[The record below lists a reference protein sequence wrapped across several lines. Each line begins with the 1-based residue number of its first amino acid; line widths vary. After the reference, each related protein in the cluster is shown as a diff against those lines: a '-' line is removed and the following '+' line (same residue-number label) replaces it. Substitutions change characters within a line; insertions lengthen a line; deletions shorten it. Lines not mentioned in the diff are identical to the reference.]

1 MNKLVL
7 VSSLAILLT
16 ACGSD
21 SAKDVSKD
29 EAKEAVDKAVVEAV
43 KDTTEKAPEATPEAI
58 KEVTKD
64 ATEKVT
70 GAVAVVAPGAFDKKA
85 AVLEAKTITKAF
97 GGALKGEL
105 KKAMKAGGPINALDV
120 CNTEASPIAI
130 KAAKEHNALI
140 SRVSLKNRNP
150 DNVPNDWQRAVLEDF
165 NARAAK
171 GESVKKMG
179 FADVVEHNGKKRLR
193 FMKALPTG
201 GVCLECHGTSIE
213 ADVQAKITEL
223 YPDDKATGYEKGQVR
238 GAVVILK
245 DY

>member
-21 SAKDVSKD
+21 SAKDV
-29 EAKEAVDKAVVEAV
+29 AKEAVDEAV
-43 KDTTEKAPEATPEAI
+43 KNTTVNAA
-58 KEVTKD
+58 EVTKD
-64 ATEKVT
+64 VIKDTAEKVT
-70 GAVAVVAPGAFDKKA
+70 GAVAATATGGFDKKA

-120 CNTEASPIAI
+120 CNTKANPIAE

-150 DNVPNDWQRAVLEDF
+150 DNVPNDWQRAVLENF

-171 GESVKKMG
+171 GENVKKMG
-179 FADVVEHNGKKRLR
+179 FAEVVEHDGKKQLR

-201 GVCLECHGTSIE
+201 GVCLECHGANIE

>member
-21 SAKDVSKD
+21 SAKD
-29 EAKEAVDKAVVEAV
+29 AVEKKTEKAVVV
-43 KDTTEKAPEATPEAI
+43 T
-58 KEVTKD
+58 KEVINDK
-64 ATEKVT
+64 AEKVT
-70 GAVAVVAPGAFDKKA
+70 DAFDKKA

-97 GGALKGEL
+97 GGALKTEL
-105 KKAMKAGGPINALDV
+105 KKAMKAGGAVNALDV
-120 CNTEASPIAI
+120 CNTEANPIAE
-130 KAAKEHNALI
+130 KSAKEHNALI

-165 NARAAK
+165 NVRAAK
-171 GESVKKMG
+171 GENVKKMG
-179 FADVVEHNGKKRLR
+179 FAEVVEHDGKKQLR

-201 GVCLECHGTSIE
+201 GLCLECHGTNIE
-213 ADVQAKITEL
+213 ADVEDKITAL

>member
-1 MNKLVL
+1 MNKLIL
-7 VSSLAILLT
+7 LSSLAILLT

-21 SAKDVSKD
+21 SAKDATKN
-29 EAKEAVDKAVVEAV
+29 AVEK
-43 KDTTEKAPEATPEAI
+43 TTEKAAETA
-58 KEVTKD
+58 KEVIKD
-64 ATEKVT
+64 TAEKVT
-70 GAVAVVAPGAFDKKA
+70 GTFDKKA

-120 CNTEASPIAI
+120 CNTKANPITE

-171 GESVKKMG
+171 GESIKKMG
-179 FADVVEHNGKKRLR
+179 FAEVVEHDGKKQLR

-201 GVCLECHGTSIE
+201 GLCLGCHGANID
-213 ADVQAKITEL
+213 ANVQAKITEL

>member
-1 MNKLVL
+1 MNKLIL
-7 VSSLAILLT
+7 FSSLAILLT
-16 ACGSD
+16 ACGSY
-21 SAKDVSKD
+21 SAKDVTKD
-29 EAKEAVDKAVVEAV
+29 VAKDVVEKAAETTKEVV
-43 KDTTEKAPEATPEAI
+43 KDTAEKI
-58 KEVTKD
+58 
-64 ATEKVT
+64 T
-70 GAVAVVAPGAFDKKA
+70 GAATGAFDKKA
-85 AVLEAKTITKAF
+85 AVAEAKTITKAF
-97 GGALKGEL
+97 GSALKGEL
-105 KKAMKAGGPINALDV
+105 KKAMKAGGPINALEI
-120 CNTEASPIAI
+120 CNTKANPITE

-179 FADVVEHNGKKRLR
+179 FAEVVEHDGKKQLR

-201 GVCLECHGTSIE
+201 GLCLECHGTNIE

-223 YPDDKATGYEKGQVR
+223 YPDDKATGYEKGKVR